1 MIFDTVAIVNNN
13 PDKLLLKSLSVL
25 KAVTSVREQGN
36 RSTMSAILPT
46 FFSCLKKTPELP
58 HSSL

>member
-13 PDKLLLKSLSVL
+13 SGKLLLTSLS
-25 KAVTSVREQGN
+25 VTSVREQEN

-58 HSSL
+58 LSSL